1 MTKGSKQIYSI
12 SENGLESDS
21 IISKNAV
28 RPAINLNKC
37 AVELDNPNCKSEA
50 LSKKCTTNKN
60 NYYKEYKFGDVIYYH
75 GDKYYVLE
83 NSGNDKNY
91 VTLLRDSSLTLDDLP
106 NLKDNIL
113 NNMRLSNNMGFINY
127 SCNENEI
134 CSNKYESSNIKK
146 IVDNWMKE
154 VLNEDE
160 LIEVDGYKARIISK
174 EDLLENLGYEESETG
189 SGISVNKTDITP
201 SIFPQVGAW
210 TMYLYDDTSVMYT
223 YENRIGQALELTD
236 HYTIIP
242 VINVKKDVLKISDY
256 TLGQEIT
263 YNNEQYYIISNDSSD
278 KNYITLLKVKPLTQ
292 GDITLYGHDNNIFST
307 PYYISDTCNSGT
319 NISGC
324 SSDFKNSEV
333 KKILDTWSNSFTN
346 DLVDVDGYKIRIPS
360 KYDFIYNLSYDMDNM
375 HATSYIYCKSNDTP
389 SWVNEGYPYWS
400 MEIYEDSNYLVHQN
414 MPNGCLEVYVMPHG
428 LGENSFQSSSIRP
441 VINLNK
447 CVIGG
452 CDDDCSNN
460 LGNVID
466 VDNTLNNIT
475 KFILVLSVV
484 LILTGIAFITYNYF
498 KSKQENIK

>member
-1 MTKGSKQIYSI
+1 
-12 SENGLESDS
+12 
-21 IISKNAV
+21 
-28 RPAINLNKC
+28 
-37 AVELDNPNCKSEA
+37 
-50 LSKKCTTNKN
+50 
-60 NYYKEYKFGDVIYYH
+60 
-75 GDKYYVLE
+75 
-83 NSGNDKNY
+83 
-91 VTLLRDSSLTLDDLP
+91 
-106 NLKDNIL
+106 
-113 NNMRLSNNMGFINY
+113 
-127 SCNENEI
+127 
-134 CSNKYESSNIKK
+134 
-146 IVDNWMKE
+146 MKE

-223 YENRIGQALELTD
+223 YENRIGQALKLTN

-333 KKILDTWSNSFTN
+333 KKILDTWSN
-346 DLVDVDGYKIRIPS
+346 
-360 KYDFIYNLSYDMDNM
+360 
-375 HATSYIYCKSNDTP
+375 
-389 SWVNEGYPYWS
+389 
-400 MEIYEDSNYLVHQN
+400 
-414 MPNGCLEVYVMPHG
+414 
-428 LGENSFQSSSIRP
+428 
-441 VINLNK
+441 
-447 CVIGG
+447 
-452 CDDDCSNN
+452 
-460 LGNVID
+460 
-466 VDNTLNNIT
+466 
-475 KFILVLSVV
+475 
-484 LILTGIAFITYNYF
+484 
-498 KSKQENIK
+498 